1 MNKMLESFIS
11 ESRDNLE
18 EASQCFL
25 ALERNPDDDTTMQNL
40 FRAMHTIKGSSGLFE
55 LGPFTSLMH
64 VAEDI
69 LDLSRG
75 GQLSLTSSHID
86 ILLDAMDQITAWI
99 DELEAT
105 GELSSDAEQIAQPH
119 IAALEA
125 IRPTSSDTGTAQ
137 ESSKTTPVNE
147 QSLENL
153 SEHVTNLPEA
163 DRYRVFTEHD
173 SAVMVHY
180 VPKQDCFF
188 AGDDPLFTARN
199 TPACEHLAMSALM
212 PWNELCELDPYQC
225 NLQFTILSTA
235 DLEAVLDHYRYVED
249 DITYAEIDLS
259 DLVIPTGEW
268 SDDTS
273 LFQDLEPLLA
283 EAIENQN
290 WSDISNLLGPSLS
303 LANPDTYQASCLRW
317 MCAVSQKDA
326 AEPELMEQL
335 HRAYLTGEFESCAP
349 ANPMPID
356 SEVSDSEANE
366 PEQATGSEQAT
377 LNTSTA
383 LTDVH
388 ITLLNAQIQ
397 MLDHATDSDAASRV
411 QSVAHI
417 LGNILKES
425 SLLAS
430 LEDISATS
438 NPESLIQFINQVIQ
452 NEPALEGVPEE
463 LDSTPDPNDELDMAA
478 IVRQEQSQ
486 RSDDTLALETED
498 KPQHVSEALVSQA
511 PSQRQSEVTQA
522 PTKTEKAETQKPP
535 QVLKVDQQRIDLLMD
550 LVGELVVAKN
560 SLPYLAKKAEDEF
573 NVRALA
579 KEIKSQYAVINR
591 LAEAMQSTMMQIRMV
606 PVSTIFQRF
615 PRLVRDLSRKLNKD
629 IQLVLEGEQS
639 EADKNVVENLADPLI
654 HLVRNSLDHGFETAD
669 ERQSTGK
676 PSQGTLCLRAI
687 PKDDQVIIEVSDDG
701 RGMDPQKLKYSAYNK
716 GIIDEAKLES
726 MTDQEALYL
735 IFAPGFSTAEQVSDL
750 SGRGVGMDVVNGLIQ
765 QAGGRVT
772 IQSELGK
779 GTTIRLF
786 LPLTMA
792 VSRVMMIEVQ
802 EQCFGISMENIVE
815 TVKVPHSRLK
825 RIKQGEAIIL
835 RDKVI
840 PVISLHDLLGL
851 PYVEPLEECP
861 LLIMNLN
868 GEDVAL
874 KVDQFHEGIDIVQK
888 PLAGLMAQYNYYA
901 GSALLGDGRV
911 LLILNIKELLSCQ

>member
-75 GQLSLTSSHID
+75 GHLSLTSSHID

-105 GELSSDAEQIAQPH
+105 GELGSDAEQIAQPH

-125 IRPTSSDTGTAQ
+125 IRPASADDVTVED
-137 ESSKTTPVNE
+137 ESNAGQATE
-147 QSLENL
+147 QPLENL
-153 SEHVTNLPEA
+153 PEHIASLPEA
-163 DRYRVFTEHD
+163 DRYRVFSEHD

-180 VPKQDCFF
+180 VPKKDCFF

-212 PWNELCELDPYQC
+212 PWPELSELDPYQC
-225 NLQFTILSTA
+225 NVQFTVLSTA

-249 DITYAEIDLS
+249 DITYAEIDLA
-259 DLVIPTGEW
+259 DLVFPTGEW
-268 SDDTS
+268 SKDTS
-273 LFQDLEPLLA
+273 LFQDIEPLLA
-283 EAIENQN
+283 EAIEKQN
-290 WSDISNLLGPSLS
+290 WNDISNLLGPSLN

-317 MCAVSQKDA
+317 MCAVTQKFA
-326 AEPELMEQL
+326 AEPRLIEQL
-335 HRAYLTGEFESCAP
+335 HQAYLTGEFVTPTNCLD
-349 ANPMPID
+349 PMP
-356 SEVSDSEANE
+356 VALEA
-366 PEQATGSEQAT
+366 AGSQQTPPVA
-377 LNTSTA
+377 NVG
-383 LTDVH
+383 LTDAQT
-388 ITLLNAQIQ
+388 TLLNAQIQ
-397 MLDHATDSDAASRV
+397 MLKHASESDAASRV
-411 QSVAHI
+411 QSIVQI
-417 LGNILKES
+417 LRNVLTES
-425 SLLAS
+425 SLLDR
-430 LEDISATS
+430 LEDVSTGN
-438 NPESLIQFINQVIQ
+438 NPEALVNFITQVIHG
-452 NEPALEGVPEE
+452 EPNSEAVADEHVQM
-463 LDSTPDPNDELDMAA
+463 LDQEDELDMAA
-478 IVRQEQSQ
+478 IVRQEQTQ
-486 RSDDTLALETED
+486 RNDDDILADTDDSYQQPTED
-498 KPQHVSEALVSQA
+498 PGVAAPPQLDSEI
-511 PSQRQSEVTQA
+511 TQT
-522 PTKTEKAETQKPP
+522 PRKVEKAEPQKPP

-615 PRLVRDLSRKLNKD
+615 PRLIRDLSRKLNKD

-669 ERQSTGK
+669 ERQATGK
-676 PSQGTLCLRAI
+676 PSQGTLSLRAI

-701 RGMDPQKLKYSAYNK
+701 RGMDPQKLKYNAYNK

-792 VSRVMMIEVQ
+792 VSRVMMVEVQ

-851 PYVEPLEECP
+851 PYVEPPEECP